1 MRRMPRFLPDKA
13 GGATG
18 KSLIVLDPRL
28 SLNQRVPGSSP
39 GAPTKSNKA
48 LAMIEHQNGSFS
60 LEIGMIRLN
69 FGETTWFRC
78 SMLKSFASA
87 FSRHEIQRADQFVKV
102 NWMPIVQWDIGAKK
116 HRRFE
121 GITILKEASDGNQAD
136 P

>member
-1 MRRMPRFLPDKA
+1 MPRFLPDKA

-69 FGETTWFRC
+69 FGETTWFDALCLCPLFFRT
-78 SMLKSFASA
+78 FTPRDTA
-87 FSRHEIQRADQFVKV
+87 R
-102 NWMPIVQWDIGAKK
+102 G
-116 HRRFE
+116 
-121 GITILKEASDGNQAD
+121 
-136 P
+136 